1 MANHYQDRAYKV
13 VEAFRNL
20 LDENVSQQ
28 ISDSQYDTLALM
40 ISEAISEELGVAATM
55 MEDVI
60 KRLRAES
67 SKSEIGM

>member
-1 MANHYQDRAYKV
+1 MTNHHQGRANKV
-13 VEAFRNL
+13 VQAFKGL

-40 ISEAISEELGVAATM
+40 ISEAISEELTAATAM

-60 KRLRAES
+60 KKIRVETNR
-67 SKSEIGM
+67 SELEL